1 MRKKRATA
9 NEESRMV
16 EPGPSDVK
24 TYIGTGSVILDLTIA
39 GMCDP
44 RGRGGIPVGR
54 ITEMFG
60 PESSGK
66 SFISGEMCGSAISQN
81 IEAHMIDV
89 ERSFDFT
96 RTDIFGFSPENKLFK
111 YYPKTAEQE
120 EKVKL
125 VEDLFGKYMVGAARA
140 AKLEYGLVNRLARGM
155 PAGKKALVIV
165 DSIAVL
171 STRLEDAGKDKVG
184 ASRAKMFSTGLRQTI
199 SDISDKNIALV
210 FDNQVRDV
218 MADGS
223 FGSRGDGL
231 DSPGGWAVRHYAS
244 VRIKFST
251 SRIRNKETK
260 KFTGLEIHAFVAK
273 NKIDVP
279 YRECSFT
286 LDFHYGIDNIRD
298 CAMWLKENS
307 KGLGIGQ
314 GMYQL
319 PGCKP
324 IKGIE
329 NFITYVE
336 DQELEKELFNLTRIE
351 WKKANQVEKRK
362 EKDRSIL

>member
-16 EPGPSDVK
+16 EAGPSDVK
-24 TYIGTGSVILDLTIA
+24 TYIGTGSVMLDLTIA
-39 GMCDP
+39 GMSDP
-44 RGRGGIPVGR
+44 AGIGGIPVGR

-66 SFISGEMCGSAISQN
+66 SFISGEMCGSAISHE

-96 RTDIFGFSPENKLFK
+96 RTDIFGFSPTNKLFK
-111 YYPKTAEQE
+111 YYPKDENQE
-120 EKVKL
+120 EKIKL
-125 VEDLFGKYMVGAARA
+125 VEDLFGKYMVGKDRA
-140 AKLEYGLVNRLARGM
+140 AKLQYGMVNNIARNM
-155 PAGKKALVIV
+155 SAGKKALIIV

-171 STRLEDAGKDKVG
+171 STRLEDSGKDKMG
-184 ASRAKMFSTGLRQTI
+184 SSRAKMFSTGLRQTI
-199 SDISDKNIALV
+199 GDISDKNIALV

-218 MADGS
+218 MMEGGFS
-223 FGSRGDGL
+223 KGDGL
-231 DSPGGWAVRHYAS
+231 DSPGGWAIRHYAS
-244 VRIKFST
+244 VRIKFTT

-260 KFTGLEIHAFVAK
+260 RFTGLEIKAFLAK

-279 YRECSFT
+279 HRECTFT

-298 CAMWLKENS
+298 CGMWLKENS

-324 IKGIE
+324 VKGIE
-329 NFITYVE
+329 NFIGYVE
-336 DQELEKELFNLTRIE
+336 KNDLEKELFQLTREE

-362 EKDRSIL
+362 EKDRSIF